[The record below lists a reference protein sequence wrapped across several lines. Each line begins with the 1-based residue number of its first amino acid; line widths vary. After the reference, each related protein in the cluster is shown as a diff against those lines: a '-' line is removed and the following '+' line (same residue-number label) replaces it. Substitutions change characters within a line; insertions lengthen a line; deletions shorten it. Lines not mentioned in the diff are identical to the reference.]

1 MLQYSHYQTPNFVPL
16 IYLLKMDIVVK
27 FNQFGGIVPSINGN
41 EITMNESPYLI
52 FLATAGMCSA
62 VYVRA
67 FLQQR
72 DMSLEGVSLT
82 QQMKYNQQTNM
93 VEGIT
98 ILVNLPKS
106 FPEKYNSA
114 IKNVVAQCPVKKHF
128 ETPPTMEV
136 ITNLD

>member
-1 MLQYSHYQTPNFVPL
+1 MEIIITFDNT
-16 IYLLKMDIVVK
+16 
-27 FNQFGGIVPSINGN
+27 GRIVPKINGN

-67 FLQQR
+67 FLNQR

-82 QQMKYNQQTNM
+82 QKMNYNQQTNM
-93 VEGIT
+93 VEGIN
-98 ILVNLPKS
+98 ILVNLPNS
-106 FPEKYNSA
+106 FPSKYVSA
-114 IKNVVAQCPVKKHF
+114 IKHVVGQCPVKKHF